1 MKAIVLNGFGD
12 SKNFSLGEIE
22 KPAVKADEVLVRIRA
37 SAFNPIDY
45 QMRLGLRESRLMTSP
60 VLGREFSGVIVAL
73 GAQVQG
79 FSLGEEVM
87 AASGSRGSNG
97 TYAQYIAI
105 HYKMLAPKPAGIS
118 FEQAAAIP
126 SSGLTA
132 LQAFKR
138 MNVKV
143 HDLVFIGG
151 GSGAVGRFLIRL
163 LKRSGVRTIFS
174 TAGNEQSRNV
184 LESSGLLKE
193 QVLDY
198 RESGLVQ
205 KLLELTGR
213 PFDFVVDLA
222 GGSMSET
229 AAEVLK
235 VNGTYVDITFLG
247 TEKTREI
254 LFDHGDL
261 ILNISNYAY
270 ALEGKI
276 ESYGLAL
283 DEIRQM
289 IESGWIS
296 PPEIHL
302 IGGLSVSSVQKAH
315 DLMENNQVRGK
326 KIVMSI

>member
-12 SKNFSLGEIE
+12 SRNFSLGEIE

-73 GAQVQG
+73 GAQVHG

-163 LKRSGVRTIFS
+163 LKRSGVRTILS

-193 QVLDY
+193 QILDY
-198 RESGLVQ
+198 RESGLTQ

-222 GGSMSET
+222 GGSM
-229 AAEVLK
+229 
-235 VNGTYVDITFLG
+235 
-247 TEKTREI
+247 
-254 LFDHGDL
+254 
-261 ILNISNYAY
+261 
-270 ALEGKI
+270 
-276 ESYGLAL
+276 
-283 DEIRQM
+283 
-289 IESGWIS
+289 
-296 PPEIHL
+296 
-302 IGGLSVSSVQKAH
+302 
-315 DLMENNQVRGK
+315 
-326 KIVMSI
+326 